1 MKRVHDQHEQGKAVV
16 IRGGSITKEQIWLL
30 NSIQFAWEDA
40 DEGEDGG
47 KQEAL
52 ANEMAFEEENEAKA
66 LSPQTIAHP
75 AATVAVDKSESPAA
89 SSSSSDNLLLH
100 HYWGNKAVSVRSK
113 KEESIIFPT
122 KRPSVNPLAPG
133 GSSSLLSRLVSERLE
148 DSSAKKA
155 AAAVKP
161 QTPVP
166 PQANNNTKKVTKKSP
181 IIATNERETQK
192 ATKTTSE
199 KKKKKAA
206 KESSKPTPSSSPD
219 PTTTTTTN
227 PDDNKGESS
236 TESPLWEQHFQ
247 ELRDFLQ
254 KHHAVPLSDETP
266 LGRWV
271 KQQIRM
277 YVDKKEGLG
286 KNNVSSLSNEQ
297 LVKLDSLGLNW
308 SKFSS
313 DLGIYQ
319 TASNK
324 RKAAPKASS
333 SSSTTPR
340 KAPPATSKMVV
351 HHTNQQQPFDKEP
364 PRKQQKRDPFPTT
377 TPPTAST
384 DSMSLLFRAIQKSK
398 QSGS

>member
-52 ANEMAFEEENEAKA
+52 ANESAFEEENEAKA

-75 AATVAVDKSESPAA
+75 AATVAVDKSESPA

-113 KEESIIFPT
+113 KEESIILPT

-133 GSSSLLSRLVSERLE
+133 GSSLLSRLVSERLE

-155 AAAVKP
+155 AAVKP
-161 QTPVP
+161 QTLVV
-166 PQANNNTKKVTKKSP
+166 PQANNTKKVTKKFP
-181 IIATNERETQK
+181 IATNERETQE
-192 ATKTTSE
+192 ATKKTSE
-199 KKKKKAA
+199 KKKAA
-206 KESSKPTPSSSPD
+206 LESKPTPSSPD
-219 PTTTTTTN
+219 PTTN
-227 PDDNKGESS
+227 PDNEADG

-277 YVDKKEGLG
+277 YVDKKEGLE
-286 KNNVSSLSNEQ
+286 NVSLSNEQ

-319 TASNK
+319 TASK
-324 RKAAPKASS
+324 RKVPKA
-333 SSSTTPR
+333 SSTTPR
-340 KAPPATSKMVV
+340 KAPATSKMV
-351 HHTNQQQPFDKEP
+351 HHTNQQPFDKEP

-377 TPPTAST
+377 TPTAST